1 MVFEPDNKYVLINH
15 NVLLASEAEVP
26 DNEKGIYEVIRVID
40 GIPLFFKDHYARFC
54 KSAEIAGITLGFEED
69 GLFRLLRE
77 LVERCAT
84 KEGNILISKDK
95 NLVAQFIRHNYPTD
109 EMYNKGVVCRLL
121 YAERKNPNAKIL
133 HTEARQKANRL
144 LAESGCYEVLLVDHN
159 GFVTE
164 GSRSN
169 VFFVSGDKIFTAP
182 GSQVLLGITR
192 QKAIETAR
200 SLQTEVIEKEIHTS
214 EIQQF
219 DAAFIT
225 GTSPKILPIKQ
236 IEEIQ
241 LDSRNAL
248 VARLMITFNE
258 RIADYVLENL
268 KRKI

>member
-1 MVFEPDNKYVLINH
+1 MTFEPDNKYVLINH
-15 NVLLASEAEVP
+15 NVLLVSEAEVP

-40 GIPLFFKDHYARFC
+40 GIPLFFEDHYARFC
-54 KSAEIAGITLGFEED
+54 KSAEIAGITLGFEETE
-69 GLFRLLRE
+69 LFWLLRKLIE
-77 LVERCAT
+77 KNAT
-84 KEGNILISKDK
+84 KGGNILISKDK
-95 NLVAQFIRHNYPTD
+95 NLVAHFISHKYPTD
-109 EMYNKGVVCRLL
+109 EMYNEGVVCRLL
-121 YAERKNPNAKIL
+121 FAERMNPNAKIL
-133 HTEARQKANRL
+133 HTEARLKANKL

-200 SLQTEVIEKEIHTS
+200 SLQTEVIEKEIHIF

-225 GTSPKILPIKQ
+225 GTSPKILPIRQ

-241 LDSRNAL
+241 LDPQNRLIS
-248 VARLMITFNE
+248 RLMIAFDE
-258 RIADYVLENL
+258 RITDYVIENL

>member
-1 MVFEPDNKYVLINH
+1 MVFEPDNKYVLINR
-15 NVLLASEAEVP
+15 NVLLASEAELP

-40 GIPLFFKDHYARFC
+40 GIPLFFEDHYARFC
-54 KSAEIAGITLGFEED
+54 RSAEIAGITLGFEE
-69 GLFRLLRE
+69 GELFRLLRK
-77 LVERCAT
+77 LIGKSAT

-95 NLVAQFIRHNYPTD
+95 NLVAHFISHNYPTA
-109 EMYNKGVVCRLL
+109 EMYKEGVICRLL
-121 YAERKNPNAKIL
+121 FAERTNPNAKIL
-133 HTEARQKANRL
+133 HTEAREKANKL

-200 SLQTEVIEKEIHTS
+200 SLQIEVIEKEIHTS

-241 LDSRNAL
+241 LDSRNTL
-248 VARLMITFNE
+248 VTRLMIAFNE
-258 RIADYVLENL
+258 RIAAYVNENL
-268 KRKI
+268 KSKI

>member
-1 MVFEPDNKYVLINH
+1 MTFEPDNKYVLINH
-15 NVLLASEAEVP
+15 NVLLVSEAEVP

-40 GIPLFFKDHYARFC
+40 GIPLFFEDHYARFC
-54 KSAEIAGITLGFEED
+54 KSAEIAGITLGFEEAE
-69 GLFRLLRE
+69 LFWLLRKLIE
-77 LVERCAT
+77 KNAT

-95 NLVAQFIRHNYPTD
+95 NLVAHFISHNYPTD
-109 EMYNKGVVCRLL
+109 EMYNEGVVCRLL
-121 YAERKNPNAKIL
+121 FAERINPNAKIL
-133 HTEARQKANRL
+133 HTEARQKANKL
-144 LAESGCYEVLLVDHN
+144 LAESGCYEVLLVDNN

-169 VFFVSGDKIFTAP
+169 VFFVAGDKIFTAP

-225 GTSPKILPIKQ
+225 GTSPKILPIRQVDSVILDVKNSKMS
-236 IEEIQ
+236 Q
-241 LDSRNAL
+241 LMQEYDR
-248 VARLMITFNE
+248 MIANY
-258 RIADYVLENL
+258 ISIN
-268 KRKI
+268 K

>member
-1 MVFEPDNKYVLINH
+1 MTFEPDNKYVLINH
-15 NVLLASEAEVP
+15 NVLLVSEAEVP

-40 GIPLFFKDHYARFC
+40 GIPLFFEDHYARFC
-54 KSAEIAGITLGFEED
+54 KSAEIAGITLGFEEAE
-69 GLFRLLRE
+69 LFRLLRKLIE
-77 LVERCAT
+77 KNAT
-84 KEGNILISKDK
+84 KGGNILISKDK
-95 NLVAQFIRHNYPTD
+95 NLVAHFISHNYPTD
-109 EMYNKGVVCRLL
+109 EMYNEGVVCRLL
-121 YAERKNPNAKIL
+121 FAERMNPNAKIL
-133 HTEARQKANRL
+133 HTEARQKANKL

-200 SLQTEVIEKEIHTS
+200 SMQTEVIEKEIHTS

-225 GTSPKILPIKQ
+225 GTSPKILPIRQ
-236 IEEIQ
+236 IDSVILDVKNSKMSQ
-241 LDSRNAL
+241 LMQEYDR
-248 VARLMITFNE
+248 MIANY
-258 RIADYVLENL
+258 ISIN
-268 KRKI
+268 K